1 MEYILWILGSNY
13 LGWFGYNKSLVSL
26 YILLYWIAFTNAI
39 FVDAERDG
47 ANWLKEWKDEQSRYK
62 LVVNRLKTKN
72 LVNGIKIMN
81 KNLVIKVLIIAVP
94 TYTMAIITNAMV
106 YTIPMLAISTLIAT
120 NIFKDDEDV
129 ENRVEQ
135 DSVNTDVSTDT
146 GYDFDGDG

>member
-1 MEYILWILGSNY
+1 
-13 LGWFGYNKSLVSL
+13 
-26 YILLYWIAFTNAI
+26 
-39 FVDAERDG
+39 
-47 ANWLKEWKDEQSRYK
+47 
-62 LVVNRLKTKN
+62 
-72 LVNGIKIMN
+72 MN

-120 NIFKDDEDV
+120 NIFKDDEDI

-146 GYDFDGDG
+146 GCDFDGDG

>member
-1 MEYILWILGSNY
+1 MLQSAQRLIGGNENY
-13 LGWFGYNKSLVSL
+13 K
-26 YILLYWIAFTNAI
+26 
-39 FVDAERDG
+39 
-47 ANWLKEWKDEQSRYK
+47 
-62 LVVNRLKTKN
+62 
-72 LVNGIKIMN
+72 IKIMN

>member
-1 MEYILWILGSNY
+1 MKFTSNV
-13 LGWFGYNKSLVSL
+13 K
-26 YILLYWIAFTNAI
+26 
-39 FVDAERDG
+39 
-47 ANWLKEWKDEQSRYK
+47 YK
-62 LVVNRLKTKN
+62 TR
-72 LVNGIKIMN
+72 IMN

-120 NIFKDDEDV
+120 NIFKDDEDI

-135 DSVNTDVSTDT
+135 DSVSTDVSTDT

>member
-1 MEYILWILGSNY
+1 
-13 LGWFGYNKSLVSL
+13 
-26 YILLYWIAFTNAI
+26 
-39 FVDAERDG
+39 
-47 ANWLKEWKDEQSRYK
+47 
-62 LVVNRLKTKN
+62 
-72 LVNGIKIMN
+72 MN

-146 GYDFDGDG
+146 GYDSDGDG

>member
-1 MEYILWILGSNY
+1 MEVMKYTSNA
-13 LGWFGYNKSLVSL
+13 K
-26 YILLYWIAFTNAI
+26 
-39 FVDAERDG
+39 
-47 ANWLKEWKDEQSRYK
+47 YK
-62 LVVNRLKTKN
+62 IRT
-72 LVNGIKIMN
+72 MN

-120 NIFKDDEDV
+120 NIFKDDEDI

-135 DSVNTDVSTDT
+135 DSVSTDVSTDT

>member
-1 MEYILWILGSNY
+1 MEVMKFTSNA
-13 LGWFGYNKSLVSL
+13 K
-26 YILLYWIAFTNAI
+26 
-39 FVDAERDG
+39 
-47 ANWLKEWKDEQSRYK
+47 YK
-62 LVVNRLKTKN
+62 TR
-72 LVNGIKIMN
+72 IMN

-120 NIFKDDEDV
+120 NIFKDDEDI

-135 DSVNTDVSTDT
+135 DSVSTDVSTDT

>member
-1 MEYILWILGSNY
+1 MLQSAQRLIGGNANY
-13 LGWFGYNKSLVSL
+13 K
-26 YILLYWIAFTNAI
+26 
-39 FVDAERDG
+39 
-47 ANWLKEWKDEQSRYK
+47 
-62 LVVNRLKTKN
+62 
-72 LVNGIKIMN
+72 IKIMN
-81 KNLVIKVLIIAVP
+81 KNLIIKVLIIAVP

>member
-1 MEYILWILGSNY
+1 
-13 LGWFGYNKSLVSL
+13 
-26 YILLYWIAFTNAI
+26 
-39 FVDAERDG
+39 
-47 ANWLKEWKDEQSRYK
+47 
-62 LVVNRLKTKN
+62 
-72 LVNGIKIMN
+72 MN

-146 GYDFDGDG
+146 GYDLDGDG